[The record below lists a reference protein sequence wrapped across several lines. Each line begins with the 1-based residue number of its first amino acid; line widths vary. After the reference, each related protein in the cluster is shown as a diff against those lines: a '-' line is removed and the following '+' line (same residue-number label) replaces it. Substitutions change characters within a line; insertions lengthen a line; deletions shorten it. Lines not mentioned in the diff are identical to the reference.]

1 MKKLSRILGY
11 ILNILIILVT
21 IIIILAIYYFV
32 QIKIVNKPY
41 ANIFGYTFFEVATG
55 SMDPTIDVG
64 DVIIV
69 KITNEVNEND
79 IIVCNKDNAFITHR
93 LIKIEED
100 NFITKG
106 DANNTA
112 DPMVV
117 RDFQVEGKVMNFS
130 IPELGKYLYYFYTDQ
145 ILIIIVFAFLILDFL
160 VNIFSQSKSKQEKKQ
175 IEIKE
180 REEIEII

>member
-1 MKKLSRILGY
+1 MKKLSKILGY

-32 QIKIVNKPY
+32 QIKVFNKPY
-41 ANIFGYTFFEVATG
+41 TNIFGYTFFEVATG

-106 DANNTA
+106 DANNTE
-112 DPMVV
+112 DEPMQKS
-117 RDFQVEGKVMNFS
+117 DLIGKVVNIIPDFS
-130 IPELGKYLYYFYTDQ
+130 LWRKIIFTPQVIIPIF
-145 ILIIIVFAFLILDFL
+145 IMLILL
-160 VNIFSQSKSKQEKKQ
+160 
-175 IEIKE
+175 
-180 REEIEII
+180 RIILLLK

>member
-1 MKKLSRILGY
+1 MKKLSKILGY

-32 QIKIVNKPY
+32 QIKVFNKPY

-55 SMDPTIDVG
+55 SMEPIIDVG

-106 DANNTA
+106 DANNTE
-112 DPMVV
+112 DEPMQKSDLV
-117 RDFQVEGKVMNFS
+117 GKVINIIPDFS
-130 IPELGKYLYYFYTDQ
+130 LWRKIIFTPQVIIPIF
-145 ILIIIVFAFLILDFL
+145 IMLILL
-160 VNIFSQSKSKQEKKQ
+160 
-175 IEIKE
+175 
-180 REEIEII
+180 RIILLLK

>member
-1 MKKLSRILGY
+1 MKKLSKILGY

-32 QIKIVNKPY
+32 QIKIANKPY

-106 DANNTA
+106 DANNTE
-112 DPMVV
+112 DEPMQKS
-117 RDFQVEGKVMNFS
+117 DLIGKVVNIIPDFS
-130 IPELGKYLYYFYTDQ
+130 LWRKIIFTPQVIIPIF
-145 ILIIIVFAFLILDFL
+145 IMLILL
-160 VNIFSQSKSKQEKKQ
+160 
-175 IEIKE
+175 
-180 REEIEII
+180 RIILLLK

>member
-1 MKKLSRILGY
+1 MKKLSKILGY

-32 QIKIVNKPY
+32 QIKIANKPY

-55 SMDPTIDVG
+55 SMEPTIDVG

-106 DANNTA
+106 DANNTE
-112 DPMVV
+112 DEPMQKS
-117 RDFQVEGKVMNFS
+117 DLIGKVVNIIPDFS
-130 IPELGKYLYYFYTDQ
+130 LWRKIIFTPQVIIPIF
-145 ILIIIVFAFLILDFL
+145 IMLILL
-160 VNIFSQSKSKQEKKQ
+160 
-175 IEIKE
+175 
-180 REEIEII
+180 RIILLLK

>member
-1 MKKLSRILGY
+1 MKKLSKILGY

-21 IIIILAIYYFV
+21 IIIILAIYYFI
-32 QIKIVNKPY
+32 QIKVFNKTY

-55 SMDPTIDVG
+55 SMEPTIDVG

-93 LIKIEED
+93 LIRIEED

-106 DANNTA
+106 DANNTE
-112 DPMVV
+112 DEPMNKSDLV
-117 RDFQVEGKVMNFS
+117 GKVVNIIPNFS
-130 IPELGKYLYYFYTDQ
+130 LWKKVIYTPQVIIPIF
-145 ILIIIVFAFLILDFL
+145 VMLILL
-160 VNIFSQSKSKQEKKQ
+160 RNNLLLK
-175 IEIKE
+175 
-180 REEIEII
+180 

>member
-1 MKKLSRILGY
+1 MKKLSKILGY

-32 QIKIVNKPY
+32 QIKVFNKPY

-106 DANNTA
+106 DANNTE
-112 DPMVV
+112 DEPMQKS
-117 RDFQVEGKVMNFS
+117 DLIGKVVNIIPDFS
-130 IPELGKYLYYFYTDQ
+130 LWRKIIFTPQVIIPIF
-145 ILIIIVFAFLILDFL
+145 IMLILL
-160 VNIFSQSKSKQEKKQ
+160 
-175 IEIKE
+175 
-180 REEIEII
+180 RIILLLK

>member
-1 MKKLSRILGY
+1 MKKLSKILGY

-32 QIKIVNKPY
+32 QIKVFNKPY

-55 SMDPTIDVG
+55 SMEPTIDVG

-106 DANNTA
+106 DANNTE
-112 DPMVV
+112 DEPMQKSDLV
-117 RDFQVEGKVMNFS
+117 GKVINIIPDFS
-130 IPELGKYLYYFYTDQ
+130 LWRKIIFTPQVIIPIF
-145 ILIIIVFAFLILDFL
+145 IMLILL
-160 VNIFSQSKSKQEKKQ
+160 
-175 IEIKE
+175 
-180 REEIEII
+180 RIILLLK

>member
-1 MKKLSRILGY
+1 MKKLSKILGY

-32 QIKIVNKPY
+32 QIKIANKPY
-41 ANIFGYTFFEVATG
+41 AIIFGYTFFEVATG
-55 SMDPTIDVG
+55 SMEPTIDVG

-106 DANNTA
+106 DANNTE
-112 DPMVV
+112 DEPMQKS
-117 RDFQVEGKVMNFS
+117 DLIGKVVNIIPDFS
-130 IPELGKYLYYFYTDQ
+130 LWRK
-145 ILIIIVFAFLILDFL
+145 IIFTPQVIITIFIMLILL
-160 VNIFSQSKSKQEKKQ
+160 RISCC
-175 IEIKE
+175 
-180 REEIEII
+180 

>member
-1 MKKLSRILGY
+1 MKKLSKILGY

-55 SMDPTIDVG
+55 SMEPTIDVG

-106 DANNTA
+106 DANNTE
-112 DPMVV
+112 DEPMQKS
-117 RDFQVEGKVMNFS
+117 DLIGKVVNIIPDFS
-130 IPELGKYLYYFYTDQ
+130 LWRKIIFTPQVIIPIF
-145 ILIIIVFAFLILDFL
+145 IMLILL
-160 VNIFSQSKSKQEKKQ
+160 
-175 IEIKE
+175 
-180 REEIEII
+180 RIILLLK

>member
-1 MKKLSRILGY
+1 MKKLSKILGY

-21 IIIILAIYYFV
+21 IIIMLAIYYFI
-32 QIKIVNKPY
+32 QIKVCNKPY

-55 SMDPTIDVG
+55 SMEPTIDVG

-93 LIKIEED
+93 LIRIEEE

-106 DANNTA
+106 DASNTE
-112 DPMVV
+112 DEPMNESDLVGKELNIIPNFALWKKV
-117 RDFQVEGKVMNFS
+117 IFTPQVI
-130 IPELGKYLYYFYTDQ
+130 IPIF
-145 ILIIIVFAFLILDFL
+145 IMLILL
-160 VNIFSQSKSKQEKKQ
+160 RNNLLLK
-175 IEIKE
+175 
-180 REEIEII
+180 

>member
-1 MKKLSRILGY
+1 MKKLSKILGY

-32 QIKIVNKPY
+32 QIKVFNKSY

-55 SMDPTIDVG
+55 SMEPTIDVG

-79 IIVCNKDNAFITHR
+79 IIVCDKHNAFITHR

-106 DANNTA
+106 DANNTE
-112 DPMVV
+112 DEPM
-117 RDFQVEGKVMNFS
+117 DKSDLIGKVVNVIPNFS
-130 IPELGKYLYYFYTDQ
+130 LWKKVIFTPQVIIPIF
-145 ILIIIVFAFLILDFL
+145 IMLILL
-160 VNIFSQSKSKQEKKQ
+160 RNNLLPK
-175 IEIKE
+175 
-180 REEIEII
+180 

>member
-1 MKKLSRILGY
+1 MKKLSKILGY

-32 QIKIVNKPY
+32 QIKVFNKPY

-55 SMDPTIDVG
+55 SMEPTIDVG

-106 DANNTA
+106 DANNTE
-112 DPMVV
+112 DEPMQKS
-117 RDFQVEGKVMNFS
+117 DLIGKVVNIIPDFS
-130 IPELGKYLYYFYTDQ
+130 LWRKIIFTPQVIIPIF
-145 ILIIIVFAFLILDFL
+145 IMLILL
-160 VNIFSQSKSKQEKKQ
+160 
-175 IEIKE
+175 
-180 REEIEII
+180 RIILLLK

>member
-1 MKKLSRILGY
+1 MKKLSKILGY

-21 IIIILAIYYFV
+21 IIIMLAIYYFI
-32 QIKIVNKPY
+32 QIKVCNKPY

-55 SMDPTIDVG
+55 SMEPTIDVG

-93 LIKIEED
+93 LIRIDED

-106 DANNTA
+106 DANNTE
-112 DPMVV
+112 DEPM
-117 RDFQVEGKVMNFS
+117 DKSDLIGKVVSIIPNFALWKKVIFTPQVI
-130 IPELGKYLYYFYTDQ
+130 IPIF
-145 ILIIIVFAFLILDFL
+145 IMLILL
-160 VNIFSQSKSKQEKKQ
+160 RNNLLPK
-175 IEIKE
+175 
-180 REEIEII
+180 

>member
-1 MKKLSRILGY
+1 MKKLSKILGY

-55 SMDPTIDVG
+55 SMEPTIDVG

-106 DANNTA
+106 DANNTE
-112 DPMVV
+112 DEPMQKS
-117 RDFQVEGKVMNFS
+117 DLIGKVVNIIPDFS
-130 IPELGKYLYYFYTDQ
+130 LWRKIIFTPQVIIPIF
-145 ILIIIVFAFLILDFL
+145 IMLILL
-160 VNIFSQSKSKQEKKQ
+160 RIILLLKWKKR
-175 IEIKE
+175 KD
-180 REEIEII
+180 